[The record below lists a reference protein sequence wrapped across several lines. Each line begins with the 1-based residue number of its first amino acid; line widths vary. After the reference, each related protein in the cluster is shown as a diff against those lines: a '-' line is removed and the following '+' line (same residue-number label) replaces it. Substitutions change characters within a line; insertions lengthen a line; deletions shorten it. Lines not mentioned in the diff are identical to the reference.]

1 MTGLEIYYY
10 FIAAFYT
17 ILPPIFIVGYIYRK
31 DLYDKE
37 PGKIIRKCFL
47 YGILIALPVGF
58 LEIFIEKTGVFA
70 ESIFLYSFFGV
81 ALIEEGGKLY
91 ALMKYPFKLKDFNEP
106 YDGIL
111 YSATIGLGFAFIEN
125 ILYVIGNLDMAREI
139 AMGRMFTA
147 IPAHA
152 AFGVLMGY
160 FVGLAK
166 FDLKNKTRLVIT
178 GLVIATL
185 THCLYN
191 YFIFKFSNSV
201 YMLFTFVVL
210 IIALYLSKIAIKKH
224 QDNSPFKN

>member
-17 ILPPIFIVGYIYRK
+17 ILPPIFIVSYIYKK

-37 PGKIIRKCFL
+37 PGKIIMKCFL
-47 YGILIALPVGF
+47 YGILIAMPVGF

-125 ILYVIGNLDMAREI
+125 IFYVTGNLDMAREI
-139 AMGRMFTA
+139 AMSRMFTA

-178 GLVIATL
+178 GLIIATL

-191 YFIFKFSNSV
+191 YFIFINK
-201 YMLFTFVVL
+201 YMIFTFIVL
-210 IIALYLSKIAIKKH
+210 IIALYFSKIAIKKH